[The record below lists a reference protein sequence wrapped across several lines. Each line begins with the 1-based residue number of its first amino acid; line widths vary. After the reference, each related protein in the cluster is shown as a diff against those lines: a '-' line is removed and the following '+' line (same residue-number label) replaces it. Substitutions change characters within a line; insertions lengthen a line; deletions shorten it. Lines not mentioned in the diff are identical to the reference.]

1 MTTIQRRS
9 VALKILRDGIDTI
22 SLGLKKKDSKAL
34 EAGALWCAMAA
45 SKLKKGVWREKAL
58 STQILILERLVMTA
72 RTCGVPS
79 TKIEIAKNIK
89 SFASGLEARLKEVAD
104 RPRGRKWG
112 MDKTNRQ
119 ARKIALLMMADGV
132 SRINLGTK
140 RKDKKMIQSG
150 NFWAKIGALALG
162 GSSAGGRPR

>member
-22 SLGLKKKDSKAL
+22 SLGLKKKDPRAL
-34 EAGALWCAMAA
+34 EAGALWCAVAA
-45 SKLKKGVWREKAL
+45 SNLKKGVRKDKAL

-72 RTCGVPS
+72 RTCVALS
-79 TKIEIAKNIK
+79 TKIEIAKTIK
-89 SFASGLEARLKEVAD
+89 SLASELEARSKKVAA
-104 RPRGRKWG
+104 RPRIG
-112 MDKTNRQ
+112 MTKTNRQ

-132 SRINLGTK
+132 ARANFGIK
-140 RKDKKMIQSG
+140 RKDKEMIRSG
-150 NFWAKIGALALG
+150 NFWAKIGALALA